1 MEYDPKQLEILMH
14 KVAFT
19 LGNKLEEFIPID
31 KDNVRIYACGPTV
44 YNYAHIG
51 NARMAVVNDLLVRFL
66 RTIYPKVT
74 YVSNI
79 TDIDD
84 KIIAASEETNVPIKE
99 LTTKFTTIY
108 NEDMSVLG
116 VKLPDIQPKATEH
129 INEMIE
135 LIKLLIQNN
144 FAYEKEGHVL
154 FHVPAFKDY
163 GSLSRRNRDEQIMGS
178 RVEIAPYK
186 KDPTDFVLW
195 KPSPSP
201 KPGWESP
208 WGFGRPGWHLE
219 CSAMSE
225 KTLGLPFDIHSGGA
239 DLIFPHHEN
248 EIAQTC
254 AAHNNINDLKS
265 FAKYWFHNGFV
276 NVEGEK
282 MSKSLGNISLVNEL
296 IKEFKGEVLRLTLVS
311 AHYRQ
316 PLNWTRN
323 IIKQNS
329 TMLDR
334 FYRNLKELENI
345 EAYKDNN
352 QIDDNVIEGLYDDLN
367 TPKVIA
373 ELNVLSNQI
382 GSADKKMKAKIKYNL
397 LEVGKIIGILQNN
410 PDKWFGYGKS
420 ANLDETTIERLIKE
434 RNEARGNKNFD
445 VADQIR
451 DELKEKGIE
460 IEDTKKGT
468 VWKSI

>member
-1 MEYDPKQLEILMH
+1 MGILKIH
-14 KVAFT
+14 NT
-19 LGNKLEEFIPID
+19 LGNELEEFIPINH
-31 KDNVRIYACGPTV
+31 KHVRVYACGPTV

-51 NARMAVVNDLLVRFL
+51 NARMAVVNDLLIRFL

-84 KIIAASEETNVPIKE
+84 KIIAASQETKTPIKE
-99 LTTKFTTIY
+99 LTQKYTKIY
-108 NEDMSVLG
+108 NEDMAMLG
-116 VKLPDIQPKATEH
+116 VNLPDIQPRATDH
-129 INEMIE
+129 INEMIDLTSK
-135 LIKLLIQNN
+135 LIENN
-144 FAYEKEGHVL
+144 FAYEKDGHVL
-154 FHVPAFKDY
+154 FHVPAFKKY
-163 GSLSRRNRDEQIMGS
+163 GSLSSRNRDEQIIGS

-195 KPSPSP
+195 KPSSESM
-201 KPGWESP
+201 PGWESP

-254 AAHNNINDLKS
+254 CAHNNIEDIKS
-265 FAKYWFHNGFV
+265 FSKYWFHNGFV

-282 MSKSLGNISLVNEL
+282 MSKSIGNIKLVNEL
-296 IKEFKGEVLRLTLVS
+296 VKEYKGEVLRLTLLS

-316 PLNWTRN
+316 PLNWNRD

-334 FYRNLKELENI
+334 LYRSLKDLEKI
-345 EAYKDNN
+345 DAYKDNN
-352 QIDDNVIEGLYDDLN
+352 KIDESIIRGLYDDLN

-373 ELNVLSNQI
+373 ELNILNNKISN
-382 GSADKKMKAKIKYNL
+382 ADEKVKGKIKYNL
-397 LEVGKIIGILQNN
+397 LEIGKIFGILQEN
-410 PDKWFGYGKS
+410 PNKWLGYGK
-420 ANLDETTIERLIKE
+420 AGNIEETDIERLIKK

-445 VADQIR
+445 MADQIR
-451 DELKEKGIE
+451 DELKNKGIE
-460 IEDTKKGT
+460 IEDTANGT
-468 VWKSI
+468 IWRNVE

>member
-1 MEYDPKQLEILMH
+1 MNKLKLH
-14 KVAFT
+14 NT

-44 YNYAHIG
+44 YNYAHVG
-51 NARMAVVNDLLVRFL
+51 NARMAVVNDLLVQFL

-116 VKLPDIQPKATEH
+116 VKLPDIQPRATEH

-135 LIKLLIQNN
+135 LTKLLIQNN

-195 KPSPSP
+195 KPSSSP

-420 ANLDETTIERLIKE
+420 ANLDETAIERLIKE